1 MLTQVLAIA
10 RNTFVES
17 VRQPIVFVLVMAS
30 GVMQVFNSML
40 SNYSMGYSLVEGE
53 VTGDDKMFLDI
64 GLATVMGCATLLAAF
79 IATAVISREIE
90 QKTALTVISKP
101 IGRPLFVVG
110 KFLGV
115 AGAMTAAMA
124 VMLAFFLFTLQH
136 GVMSRAYDDP
146 DRPVQ
151 ILAISSVVLAL
162 GIALWGNYFYGWV
175 FTSAAMY
182 GMIPLTVVGLLVSLF
197 FDKKWGLH
205 ENVGDLFKHEVKPG
219 VLLACGAVCMAML
232 VLTAVAVAAS
242 TRLKQVMTILVC
254 FGVFVFGLLSNHF
267 IGSRAFQNTPA
278 GQVQT
283 AEAVADVNGNLS
295 EGGDEWRVELQSESR
310 INFAPGDSFYFAGD
324 PSGIEMSTPAFA
336 SFIGDVTQ
344 PSNVSDPQSGPAL
357 VVRSVEDRRV
367 FTIVNAGD
375 LRVARPPAAGDY
387 VFARPTR
394 VNWGARA
401 AWSVAPN
408 MQFFWLVDAI
418 TQNHPIP
425 ARYALLLLG
434 YTSAHV
440 MGFLALAVML
450 FQGREVG

>member
-17 VRQPIVFVLVMAS
+17 IRQPIVFVLVMAS
-30 GVMQVFNSML
+30 GVAQVFNSML
-40 SNYSMGYSLVEGE
+40 SNYSMGYSMVEGE

-115 AGAMTAAMA
+115 AGAMTAATA

-151 ILAISSVVLAL
+151 IIAISSVVLAL

-182 GMIPLTVVGLLVSLF
+182 GMIPLTVLGLIVTLF
-197 FDKKWGLH
+197 FDEKWRFH
-205 ENVGDLFKHEVKPG
+205 ENVADLFKDEVKPG
-219 VLLACGAVCMAML
+219 VLLACAAVWMAML

-242 TRLKQVMTILVC
+242 TRMKQVMTILLC

-267 IGSRAFQNTPA
+267 IGRRAFQNTPA
-278 GQVQT
+278 GTVIT
-283 AEAVADVNGNLS
+283 AEPIADVNGNLRES
-295 EGGDEWRVELQSESR
+295 GDVWRVELKAESR
-310 INFAPGDSFYFAGD
+310 VNFAPGDSVYYAGD
-324 PSGIEMSTPAFA
+324 PSGIEMVTPAHEKFV
-336 SFIGDVTQ
+336 GDVNQ
-344 PSNVSDPQSGPAL
+344 PSNLSEPSSGPAL
-357 VVRSVEDRRV
+357 VVRSVEERRV

-375 LRVARPPAAGDY
+375 LWVDRPPQEGDY
-387 VFARPTR
+387 LFGGPTR

-425 ARYALLLLG
+425 PRYALLLLG
-434 YTSAHV
+434 YTGAHV

-450 FQGREVG
+450 FQNREVG

>member
-1 MLTQVLAIA
+1 MLTQLFAIA

-17 VRQPIVFVLVMAS
+17 VRQPIVFVLVMTS
-30 GVMQVFNSML
+30 GVLQVFNSLL
-40 SNYSMGYSLVEGE
+40 SNYSMGLSSVEGE

-64 GLATVMGCATLLAAF
+64 GLATVLGCATLLAAF

-115 AGAMTAAMA
+115 SAAMA
-124 VMLAFFLFTLQH
+124 AAVIVMLAFFLFTLQH

-151 ILAISSVVLAL
+151 VIALASVVVSL
-162 GIALWGNYFYGWV
+162 GLALWGNYFYGWV

-182 GMIPLTVVGLLVSLF
+182 ALVPLTSVGLVVTLA
-197 FDKKWGLH
+197 FDKKWGLYSS
-205 ENVGDLFKHEVKPG
+205 VGRMLKDEVKPG
-219 VLLACGAVCMAML
+219 VILGCFAVFLAML

-267 IGSRAFQNTPA
+267 IGRRAFQNTPA
-278 GQVQT
+278 GEVVH
-283 AEAVADVNGNLS
+283 AEPVSDINGDFRQA
-295 EGGDEWRVELQSESR
+295 GDEWQIELKTESR
-310 INFAPGDSFYFAGD
+310 LNFKPGDSLYFAGD
-324 PSGIEMSTPAFA
+324 PSGIEMAVPRHAAFT
-336 SFIGDVTQ
+336 GDVQQ
-344 PSNVSDPQSGPAL
+344 PSNVNSPASGPAL
-357 VVRSVEDRRV
+357 VIRSVEQRRGFV
-367 FTIVNAGD
+367 VVNAGD
-375 LRVARPPAAGDY
+375 LRLDRPPHAGDY
-387 VFARPTR
+387 IFARPTR
-394 VNWGARA
+394 VHWGARA

-425 ARYALLLLG
+425 GRYAALLMG
-434 YTSAHV
+434 YTAAHV

-450 FQGREVG
+450 FQTREVG

>member
-1 MLTQVLAIA
+1 MLTQLFAIA

-17 VRQPIVFVLVMAS
+17 VRQPIVFVLVMGS
-30 GVMQVFNSML
+30 GVLQIFNSML
-40 SNYSMGYSLVEGE
+40 SNYSMGYSMVEGE
-53 VTGDDKMFLDI
+53 VTGDNKMFLDI
-64 GLATVMGCATLLAAF
+64 GLATVLGCATLLAAF

-115 AGAMTAAMA
+115 SAAMA
-124 VMLAFFLFTLQH
+124 AAMFVMLAFFLFTLQH

-151 ILAISSVVLAL
+151 VIAL
-162 GIALWGNYFYGWV
+162 GSVAVALGLALWGNYFYGWV

-182 GMIPLTVVGLLVSLF
+182 AMVPLTMVGLLVTLAFDAKWQLYTSVASLL
-197 FDKKWGLH
+197 K
-205 ENVGDLFKHEVKPG
+205 NEVKPS
-219 VLLACGAVCMAML
+219 VILACAAVFMAML

-267 IGSRAFQNTPA
+267 IGRRAFQNTPA
-278 GQVQT
+278 GEVFLT
-283 AEAVADVNGNLS
+283 EPVADVNGDFRQA
-295 EGGDEWRVELQSESR
+295 GDEWVIELGAESR
-310 INFAPGDSFYFAGD
+310 INFKVGDSLYYAGD
-324 PSGIEMSTPAFA
+324 PSGIEMAVPVHAPFE
-336 SFIGDVTQ
+336 GDVSQ
-344 PSNVSDPQSGPAL
+344 PSNVNSPRSGPAL
-357 VVRSVEDRRV
+357 VVRGVEHRRV
-367 FTIVNAGD
+367 FTVVNAGD
-375 LRVARPPAAGDY
+375 LRLARPPREGDF
-387 VFARPTR
+387 VFAAPTR
-394 VNWGARA
+394 VHWGARA

-425 ARYALLLLG
+425 GRYAALLVG
-434 YTSAHV
+434 YTAAHV

-450 FQGREVG
+450 FQNREVG